1 MHSLISKKIQSK
13 KKELKTEN
21 KPDKVACCYCYHFSL
36 FSLAFNG
43 SFSFVVCFLEFKIV
57 CEKKNER
64 SIKKARMLFAP
75 GICKDYYPFFILK
88 K

>member
-21 KPDKVACCYCYHFSL
+21 KPDKVACCYCCH

-57 CEKKNER
+57 CEKTNER

-75 GICKDYYPFFILK
+75 GICKDYYTIFYLK